1 MRDLKS
7 SVRRIA
13 GYDEELERAFV
24 RCVSGCIVREL
35 ENLGGKQK
43 CSGS

>member
-1 MRDLKS
+1 MRGLKS
-7 SVRRIA
+7 GVRRIA
-13 GYDEELERAFV
+13 GHDEELEGAFV
-24 RCVSGCIVREL
+24 RCVSVCIVREL